1 MDNYRLIEISET
13 ISTEILNSAKR
24 QRRLQF
30 HRFNNLKNS
39 VKKLIADSI
48 SIRFSNSRKNWA
60 SISKR
65 PAHYS
70 SSIYN
75 KDLSYRI
82 HVHSL
87 TKACAH

>member
-39 VKKLIADSI
+39 VKSLLLIA
-48 SIRFSNSRKNWA
+48 FQYA
-60 SISKR
+60 FQ
-65 PAHYS
+65 
-70 SSIYN
+70 
-75 KDLSYRI
+75 I
-82 HVHSL
+82 HGR
-87 TKACAH
+87 TGPQ